1 MATLTYNPAEQQEGE
16 LSADEQDSLAVG
28 EKMAEQEEKL
38 LAGKYKDAEEL
49 EKAYVELQSKFS
61 EGKSEEPQAVKE
73 SEEPEQQEEVDF
85 FERLWEESQ
94 NDADDYS
101 EDLHTALESMSKAD
115 LAEAY
120 LNVRFQGQKPV
131 SNMSNEDVSS
141 LKDMVG
147 GDEAYT
153 NMLTWAKDSFNEQ
166 EIAMYDQVMQNGD
179 RAAAFFAVQALASRY
194 GNSQGVEGEMLTG
207 KAPRSDKGDTFKS
220 QAAVVRAM
228 SDAKYDRD
236 PAYRQEV
243 MEKLERSNL
252 NF

>member
-1 MATLTYNPAEQQEGE
+1 MATMTYNPSEQQEGE

-28 EKMAEQEEKL
+28 EKMAEQEEQL

-61 EGKSEEPQAVKE
+61 EGKSEEPQAVEE

-120 LNVRFQGQKPV
+120 LNVRFQGTQPV
-131 SNMSNEDVSS
+131 SNMTNEDVSS
-141 LKDMVG
+141 LKNMVG
-147 GDEAYT
+147 GDKAYAD
-153 NMLTWAKDSFNEQ
+153 MLTWAKDSFNEQ

-194 GNSQGVEGEMLTG
+194 GNSQGIEGEMLTG
-207 KAPRSDKGDTFKS
+207 KAPRSDKGNIFKS

-228 SDAKYDRD
+228 SDAKYDKD

-252 NF
+252 DF